1 MEINNIMYVHKG
13 TYKAPQ
19 MEIIKLDFQQII
31 CTSELDLHDDSEE
44 VNVQW

>member
-1 MEINNIMYVHKG
+1 
-13 TYKAPQ
+13 

-44 VNVQW
+44 IDVQW